1 MKKILSTV
9 CMFLLLLST
18 LTLSG
23 CKKAKKEETIMNISC
38 NPSVEFILD
47 KDNKVVSVT
56 ALNEDGNVILVGETF
71 IGLTA
76 DEAAK
81 LFVKISTETGF
92 IVEGSTSNN
101 EVKVSISGDNKK
113 ANQIY
118 DDVKSKVSKYL
129 SDNNINAN
137 LKNIEAPTLDELKAL
152 VKDAYP
158 TIKDEILNSLSESE
172 LIKYLKEVRI
182 LTKDLFSQGLKDAF
196 VAMKDYEIEFAKD
209 EKTLEIINTLDST
222 YSLVISQYSGV
233 IKNLN
238 SAKVKLE
245 EARNEYLLSETS
257 DYQLKLKELNNAKDE
272 LLKAKNEL
280 ANMEEGLAK
289 QAKALEVASL
299 ETAYGLK
306 ETAYNTYYNSA
317 NLAIDNSLLAINTII
332 KSLETL
338 KENMP
343 EEIKT
348 ILQNKANEIEDAANT
363 AKNDLLESFEN
374 SYNEQIEAARDAALA
389 RKTALKNAVSAN

>member
-23 CKKAKKEETIMNISC
+23 CKKTKKEETVMNISC

-71 IGLTA
+71 VGLTA

-92 IVEGSTSNN
+92 IVEGSASNN
-101 EVKVSISGDNKK
+101 EVKVSISGDSKK

-129 SDNNINAN
+129 SDNNINVN

-158 TIKDEILNSLSESE
+158 TIEDEVLNSLSESE
-172 LIKYLKEVRI
+172 LINYLKEVRI
-182 LTKDLFSQGLKDAF
+182 QTKDLFSQGLKDAF

-209 EKTLEIINTLDST
+209 EKTLEIINSLDST
-222 YSLVISQYSGV
+222 YSLVISQYSAAV
-233 IKNLN
+233 KNLN
-238 SAKVKLE
+238 NAKVKLE
-245 EARNEYLLSETS
+245 EARNKYLLSETS
-257 DYQLKLKELNNAKDE
+257 DYQVKLKELNNAKDE

-289 QAKALEVASL
+289 QTKALEVASL

-317 NLAIDNSLLAINTII
+317 NLAIDSSLLAINTII

-348 ILQNKANEIEDAANT
+348 ILQNKASEIENAANT

-374 SYNEQIEAARDAALA
+374 SYNEQIEAARNAALA

>member
-23 CKKAKKEETIMNISC
+23 CKKTKKEETVMNISC

-71 IGLTA
+71 VGLTA

-101 EVKVSISGDNKK
+101 EVKVSISGDSKK

-129 SDNNINAN
+129 SDNNINVN

-172 LIKYLKEVRI
+172 LINYLKEVRI

-222 YSLVISQYSGV
+222 YSLVISQYSAAV
-233 IKNLN
+233 KNLN
-238 SAKVKLE
+238 DAKVKLE
-245 EARNEYLLSETS
+245 EARNKYLLSETS
-257 DYQLKLKELNNAKDE
+257 DYQLKLKELNDAKDK

-280 ANMEEGLAK
+280 ANMEEGLEK
-289 QAKALEVASL
+289 QAKAIEVATL
-299 ETAYGLK
+299 ETAYGLE

-317 NLAIDNSLLAINTII
+317 NLAIDSSLLAINTII

-374 SYNEQIEAARDAALA
+374 SYNEQIEAARNAALA